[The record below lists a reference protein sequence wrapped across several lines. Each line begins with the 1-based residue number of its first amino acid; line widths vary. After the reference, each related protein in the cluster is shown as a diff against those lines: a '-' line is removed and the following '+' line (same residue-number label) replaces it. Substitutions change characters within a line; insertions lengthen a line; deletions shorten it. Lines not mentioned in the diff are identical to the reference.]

1 MKLRSALLAAT
12 VLAAPVAAM
21 AQPVD
26 GVYIGLGAG
35 YNWLD
40 QQNLKQGNVTL
51 PNGSVLVSPLSGHV
65 NFHSG
70 YAVLGSVGYG
80 FGNGLRAEVE
90 GDYRQNQL
98 QNLSASF
105 GSISGRA
112 GAGGDEQ
119 QAGVMVNA
127 LYDFW
132 GLSPYV
138 VPYIGAG
145 IGYQSISESNVKI
158 YAPGGLPFATINQSR
173 GAFAYQGIVGVAIPL
188 TQVTPGLALT
198 LEGRFMGTTG
208 NRNYGGTIYTAA
220 GSVPASVR
228 FNNNY
233 NASGLVG
240 IRYAFNAAPPPPPP
254 APAPVAAPAPAPART
269 YLVFFDWDRADL
281 TARARQIV
289 ADAARNSTHVQYTR
303 IEVNGYTDTS
313 GTPAYNLGLSVRRAQ
328 SVKAE
333 LIRDGV
339 PANVIDIHGFGDT
352 HLLVPTGPGV
362 REPQNRRVEII
373 LR

>member
-26 GVYIGLGAG
+26 GIYVGLGAG

-40 QQNLKQGNVTL
+40 NQDTKQGDVTQ
-51 PNGSVLVSPLSGHV
+51 PNGNVLVSPLAGHV
-65 NFHSG
+65 TFHSG

-90 GDYRQNQL
+90 GSYRQNQL
-98 QNLSASF
+98 QNLHANF
-105 GSISGRA
+105 GTIHGR
-112 GAGGDEQ
+112 GLAGGDEQ

-145 IGYQSISESNVKI
+145 VGYQEITDSSVRFS
-158 YAPGGLPFATINQSR
+158 APGGVPFATFDKTK
-173 GAFAYQGIVGVAIPL
+173 GKFAYQAIVGVAIPL

-208 NRNYGGTIYTAA
+208 DRNVGGTIFTSA
-220 GSVPASVR
+220 GAVPASVR
-228 FNNNY
+228 FSNNY

-313 GTPAYNLGLSVRRAQ
+313 GTPAYNLGLSIRRAQ

>member
-26 GVYIGLGAG
+26 GVYVGLGAG
-35 YNWLD
+35 YNYLD
-40 QQNLKQGNVTL
+40 NQNVRQGNVTL
-51 PNGSVLVSPLSGHV
+51 PNGSVLVSPLNGHV

-70 YAVLGSVGYG
+70 YAVVGSVGYG

-90 GDYRQNQL
+90 GNYRDNQL
-98 QNLSASF
+98 ENASVSF
-105 GSISGRA
+105 GTVNGRA
-112 GAGGDEQ
+112 LAGGDEQ
-119 QAGVMVNA
+119 KAGVMVNA

-132 GLSPYV
+132 ELSPYV

-145 IGYQSISESNVKI
+145 IGYQDITASNVRI
-158 YAPGGLPFATINQSR
+158 SAPGGLPFATFNHSVGQ
-173 GAFAYQGIVGVAIPL
+173 FAYQAIVGVAIPL

-198 LEGRFMGTTG
+198 LEGRFLGVAG
-208 NRNYGGTIYTAA
+208 NRNFGGTIFTAQ
-220 GSVPASVR
+220 GSVPTSVR
-228 FNNNY
+228 FNNDI